1 MNFCVYMSD
10 LILLLFLDE
19 YEYEYYY
26 GELNND
32 IVNETI
38 TLNVEGRIIIITKLI
53 YYILFAQFHSWS
65 HQVQWLKHYWMKSFL

>member
-38 TLNVEGRIIIITKLI
+38 TLNVEGRIIMIT
-53 YYILFAQFHSWS
+53 S
-65 HQVQWLKHYWMKSFL
+65 

>member
-10 LILLLFLDE
+10 LILLLSLDE

-38 TLNVEGRIIIITKLI
+38 TLNVEGRIIMITKLI
-53 YYILFAQFHSWS
+53 YYIYLLSSTAGHIRSS
-65 HQVQWLKHYWMKSFL
+65 GSSITG